1 MRVAFG
7 LTFAFIVLSAAASGQ
22 TTQIDASSL
31 RAGMTAMVVAA
42 SAAPNYDANRV
53 ASMSLGVFSYSA
65 DPSVA
70 TKSLEWQQIAKMD
83 ASVGSHRNVKR
94 GAEIGLVMGV
104 IGGVAYGRS
113 ANPGSM
119 GRGYN
124 EAVGGIGF
132 GAIGA
137 VGGALLGLAWRSDN

>member
-1 MRVAFG
+1 MRVAVG
-7 LTFAFIVLSAAASGQ
+7 TTFAFVVLSAAVSGQ
-22 TTQIDASSL
+22 TTRIDASSL
-31 RAGMTAMVVAA
+31 RAGVPATIVAPSVAPGYEASTAA
-42 SAAPNYDANRV
+42 STTA
-53 ASMSLGVFSYSA
+53 GTFSYSA
-65 DPSVA
+65 APSVA

-83 ASVGSHRNVKR
+83 ASVGSHTNVKR

-137 VGGALLGLAWRSDN
+137 VGGALIGFAWRSDN

>member
-1 MRVAFG
+1 MRVAVG
-7 LTFAFIVLSAAASGQ
+7 TTFAFIVLSAAASGQ

-31 RAGMTAMVVAA
+31 RAGMPATVVAA

-65 DPSVA
+65 DPSVV
-70 TKSLEWQQIAKMD
+70 TKSLEWQQISKMD
-83 ASVGSHRNVKR
+83 ASIGSHTNVKR
-94 GAEIGLVMGV
+94 GAGIGLLVGV

-113 ANPGSM
+113 TNPGSM

-124 EAVGGIGF
+124 EAVGAVGF

-137 VGGALLGLAWRSDN
+137 VSGALIGFAWRSDN